1 MQETTLKPVTT
12 QSLAA
17 PTLRDLAAVAFRHRS
32 LMIASFLAV
41 FLGAILAALI
51 LPKQYEA
58 HLKILVKQERVDPVV
73 TPESNAQQWLGRGM
87 TEEDL
92 NSEVELLKSRDL
104 LEKVVVATNLHMRKG
119 ASLLPDWFSGADAQD
134 MRIPLAVR
142 QLEKDLTAEPFRKT
156 RMIDVRYKSSDPQ
169 LAAQVLGMLSTL
181 YLEKHLEVH
190 RPAGAL
196 GFFQNQTEQ
205 YRKDLSDAEARLAGF
220 GREQGVV
227 AAGVEKDLTLR
238 KSNDFEASLRQ
249 TQSAMAETT
258 ERIQNLEKQ
267 VAATPARQTTQ
278 VRTSDNPFLLQQM
291 KSTLLNLELKRTE
304 LLTKFDPSYRT
315 VQEVEKEIA
324 QTRQALAAA
333 EQAPLKD
340 ETTDRDPTH
349 AWLVSELAKARADQ
363 TALGARADATSRAVA
378 AYRASA
384 RELNQQEIVQ
394 QDLQRD
400 AKTAE
405 ERYMLYLRKQEE
417 ARISDV
423 LDQKRIVNV
432 AIAEAAT
439 VPALPSS
446 PKWSLTL
453 ILGFLLALMTS
464 VGLAFTVD
472 YLDPSFRTPDEV
484 ERYLDV
490 PVLASIPKN

>member
-1 MQETTLKPVTT
+1 M
-12 QSLAA
+12 
-17 PTLRDLAAVAFRHRS
+17 
-32 LMIASFLAV
+32 
-41 FLGAILAALI
+41 
-51 LPKQYEA
+51 
-58 HLKILVKQERVDPVV
+58 
-73 TPESNAQQWLGRGM
+73 
-87 TEEDL
+87 
-92 NSEVELLKSRDL
+92 
-104 LEKVVVATNLHMRKG
+104 
-119 ASLLPDWFSGADAQD
+119 
-134 MRIPLAVR
+134 
-142 QLEKDLTAEPFRKT
+142 
-156 RMIDVRYKSSDPQ
+156 
-169 LAAQVLGMLSTL
+169 
-181 YLEKHLEVH
+181 
-190 RPAGAL
+190 
-196 GFFQNQTEQ
+196 
-205 YRKDLSDAEARLAGF
+205 
-220 GREQGVV
+220 
-227 AAGVEKDLTLR
+227 
-238 KSNDFEASLRQ
+238 
-249 TQSAMAETT
+249 
-258 ERIQNLEKQ
+258 
-267 VAATPARQTTQ
+267 AATPARQTTQ
-278 VRTSDNPFLLQQM
+278 VRTSDNPYLLQQM
-291 KSTLLNLELKRTE
+291 KSTLLNLELKRTD

-324 QTRQALAAA
+324 QTREALVAA
-333 EQAPLKD
+333 EKAPLKD

-349 AWLVSELAKARADQ
+349 AWLVNELAKASAEQ
-363 TALGARADATSRAVA
+363 TALAARADATSRAVA

-417 ARISDV
+417 ARISDA

-453 ILGFLLALMTS
+453 ILGFLLALMTT
-464 VGLAFTVD
+464 VGLAFTAD